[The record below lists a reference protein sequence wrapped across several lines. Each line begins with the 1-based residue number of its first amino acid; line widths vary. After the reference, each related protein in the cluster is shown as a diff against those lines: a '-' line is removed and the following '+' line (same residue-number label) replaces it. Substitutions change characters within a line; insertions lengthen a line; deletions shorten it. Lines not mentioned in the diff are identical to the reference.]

1 MRLGSLQPEAAYSL
15 TRRVPC
21 RSSGPRM
28 SVSLPAGE
36 INERLPG
43 ERRVEAEAGIQG
55 APVSRA
61 KAVRAQEIQIEV
73 EPATPHPPHPFSLR
87 RSPSCLVSPS
97 DRSEDWIIVL
107 RLSLVGAELCSW
119 EVVGFISS
127 TSCHLYSTLQPI
139 TPSWQ
144 SVGR

>member
-1 MRLGSLQPEAAYSL
+1 M
-15 TRRVPC
+15 PC

-43 ERRVEAEAGIQG
+43 ERRVEAGAGIQP

-61 KAVRAQEIQIEV
+61 KAVPGPRKYKSRLSRQ
-73 EPATPHPPHPFSLR
+73 PPTHPFSLS
-87 RSPSCLVSPS
+87 SPPSSCLVSPS

-107 RLSLVGAELCSW
+107 RLSGGAAAAQW
-119 EVVGFISS
+119 EVVDFI
-127 TSCHLYSTLQPI
+127 SCHLPPSVFPVATNHPQLAI
-139 TPSWQ
+139 TRPMIPQSPS
-144 SVGR
+144 

>member
-1 MRLGSLQPEAAYSL
+1 MKRSVLKSFAGERDWVAYSPRL
-15 TRRVPC
+15 PIHLRCGGSC
-21 RSSGPRM
+21 RLSGPRM

-87 RSPSCLVSPS
+87 RSSPS
-97 DRSEDWIIVL
+97 PCLLPLTDRSIDWIIVL
-107 RLSLVGAELCSW
+107 RLICRAPR
-119 EVVGFISS
+119 EVSS
-127 TSCHLYSTLQPI
+127 VASNRSQLAIAGQ
-139 TPSWQ
+139 
-144 SVGR
+144 

>member
-1 MRLGSLQPEAAYSL
+1 M
-15 TRRVPC
+15 
-21 RSSGPRM
+21 
-28 SVSLPAGE
+28 SLPGGE

-87 RSPSCLVSPS
+87 RSSPYLLPPT
-97 DRSEDWIIVL
+97 DRSIDWIIVL
-107 RLSLVGAELCSW
+107 RLICRAPR
-119 EVVGFISS
+119 EVSS
-127 TSCHLYSTLQPI
+127 VASNRSQLAIAGQ
-139 TPSWQ
+139 
-144 SVGR
+144 

>member
-1 MRLGSLQPEAAYSL
+1 MKWSILKSFAGLLVRLGSLQPEAAYSL

-28 SVSLPAGE
+28 SVSLPGGE

-73 EPATPHPPHPFSLR
+73 EPATFLTRLTPF
-87 RSPSCLVSPS
+87 P
-97 DRSEDWIIVL
+97 
-107 RLSLVGAELCSW
+107 
-119 EVVGFISS
+119 
-127 TSCHLYSTLQPI
+127 
-139 TPSWQ
+139 
-144 SVGR
+144 

>member
-28 SVSLPAGE
+28 SVSLPGGE

-43 ERRVEAEAGIQG
+43 ERRVEAGAGIQP

-73 EPATPHPPHPFSLR
+73 EPATLLTPF
-87 RSPSCLVSPS
+87 P
-97 DRSEDWIIVL
+97 
-107 RLSLVGAELCSW
+107 
-119 EVVGFISS
+119 
-127 TSCHLYSTLQPI
+127 
-139 TPSWQ
+139 
-144 SVGR
+144 